1 MYSYN
6 ILQWLLFFYIYC
18 IAGWCFESTYVSLK
32 EHHPVN
38 RGFMH
43 GPVVPIYG
51 TGAIVILFACLP
63 FQAIPAAV
71 YVTGLLAATLLEYVV
86 GVSMEAIFKVRYWD
100 YSNQKFNYQGHI
112 CLSSSIAWGFLSLI
126 MVYGIHKPIER
137 AILGLPNTLMVSTV
151 TVITVI
157 FASDFTTSLRTAL
170 DIRDLI
176 IQAEKMR
183 TDIERIR
190 RRIEI
195 IDAFARADLE
205 ERGDRLLEHLEEA
218 MESRLGVEIHLREQL
233 HDSLKDLSAH
243 IKRIRTQAS
252 ANRELLRETTQHL
265 REEFSASHRPK
276 HPHIPEITEQELSYS
291 TLPENYQADT
301 AMQNITSYHEKLN
314 AYMTELDEYHTN
326 VAVWRDRLTRQFSI
340 DKQKMLRR
348 NPSAIC
354 RTRPELLQELREHVL
369 KDETHSKN

>member
-63 FQAIPAAV
+63 FRAIPAAV
-71 YVTGLLAATLLEYVV
+71 YVTGVLAATLLEYVV

-100 YSNQKFNYQGHI
+100 YSNQKFNFQGHI
-112 CLSSSIAWGFLSLI
+112 CLSSSIAWGFLSLLMI
-126 MVYGIHKPIER
+126 YGIHKPIER
-137 AILGLPNTLMVSTV
+137 LILGLPNTLLVSAATV
-151 TVITVI
+151 VTVI
-157 FASDFTTSLRTAL
+157 FASDFTASLRTAL

-183 TDIERIR
+183 ADIERIK

-205 ERGDRLLEHLEEA
+205 ERSDRLLEQLEEA
-218 MESRLGVEIHLREQL
+218 MESRLGVEINLREQL
-233 HDSLKDLSAH
+233 HDSLKDLSTH
-243 IKRIRTQAS
+243 IRRIRSQAS
-252 ANRELLRETTQHL
+252 ANRELLREAAQHL
-265 REEFSASHRPK
+265 QEEFAPERKPQS
-276 HPHIPEITEQELSYS
+276 PHIPEITEQELSYS
-291 TLPENYQADT
+291 TRLDSYNPESV
-301 AMQNITSYHEKLN
+301 MEHITSYREKMN

-326 VAVWRDRLTRQFSI
+326 VAVWRDRLIRQFSN
-340 DKQKMLRR
+340 DKQQMLRR

-354 RTRPELLQELREHVL
+354 RTRPELLQELREHVST
-369 KDETHSKN
+369 DEQRSEK